1 MIVANVALPAFFP
14 HSFATAF
21 GILII
26 AGIEAWFLARRLT
39 IGFRRSYALAMGANW
54 KSTLVGIPFAWLL
67 WSVGL
72 LPISIGLDALGLMD
86 HPAVRS
92 TLLQIFLFGGLLPD
106 EWTKIGR
113 AAASIV
119 SLIPFWLGSVWIER
133 RTIRGNLPDHA
144 PAEISKAVI
153 QGNLATY
160 SLFLAL
166 GSFSLHRALTSFPE
180 DQKRHQEREE
190 FQKRIK
196 APPQQKG
203 RDPDGA
209 RPLKIEDSEV

>member
-26 AGIEAWFLARRLT
+26 AGIEAWFLSRGLT
-39 IGFRRSYALAMGANW
+39 LGYYRSYRLAMAANW
-54 KSTLVGIPFAWLL
+54 KSTLVGIPFAWFL

-72 LPISIGLDALGLMD
+72 LPISIGLEALGLID

-92 TLLQIFLFGGLLPD
+92 TLLQTFWFGGLLPD
-106 EWTKIGR
+106 EWTKIGN

-119 SLIPFWLGSVWIER
+119 SLFPFWLGSVWIER
-133 RTIRGNLPDHA
+133 RTIKGNLPDHDA
-144 PAEISKAVI
+144 AEISKAVI

-160 SLFLAL
+160 SLFLTL
-166 GSFSLHRALTSFPE
+166 GIFSLVGALKGFPE
-180 DQKRHQEREE
+180 EQKNHQEPKE
-190 FQKRIK
+190 FQKRITEK
-196 APPQQKG
+196 NQQKD

-209 RPLKIEDSEV
+209 RP

>member
-1 MIVANVALPAFFP
+1 MIVANVALPAFSP
-14 HSFATAF
+14 HSFATAL

-26 AGIEAWFLARRLT
+26 AGIEAWFLSRRLSL
-39 IGFRRSYALAMGANW
+39 GFRRSYALAMAANW

-72 LPISIGLDALGLMD
+72 LPISIGLDALGLID
-86 HPAVRS
+86 HPAARS
-92 TLLQIFLFGGLLPD
+92 TLLQTFWFGGLLPD

-133 RTIRGNLPDHA
+133 RTIRGNLPDHDA
-144 PAEISKAVI
+144 AEISKAVI

-166 GSFSLHRALTSFPE
+166 GIFSLVGAFKSFPE

-196 APPQQKG
+196 PPQEKG
-203 RDPDGA
+203 RDPVGA
-209 RPLKIEDSEV
+209 RPLKLEDSKV